1 MNENELLAEMYI
13 KIITDKQRMV
23 IFATLGRL
31 LSENGDFSSDFSSD
45 FSTNFIIE
53 SARILME
60 QEGVK

>member
-31 LSENGDFSSDFSSD
+31 LSENGDFNSD

-60 QEGVK
+60 QEGVKW